1 MKVYNNVRATSK
13 YIPSIEVNVDTVYIR
28 SNIIKVDEEEFK
40 GWEYDEMQY
49 TIREWQ
55 ELVGTKTD
63 LLQEDVNDVA
73 ELTTIVAMDKDDL
86 AEMLVYALQK
96 IDELEGR
103 LNG

>member
-1 MKVYNNVRATSK
+1 MKVYNNVRSTMK
-13 YIPSIEVNVDTVYIR
+13 YIPSIEVNVDTVYLR
-28 SNIIKVDEEEFK
+28 TNIEKVEGEDFT
-40 GWEYDEMQY
+40 GWQYDEVQY

-55 ELVGTKTD
+55 EIIGIKTD

-73 ELTTIVAMDKDDL
+73 ELTTMVAMDKDDI

>member
-1 MKVYNNVRATSK
+1 MKIFNNVKSSAQR
-13 YIPSIEVNVDTVYIR
+13 IPSVEVNVDTVYIR
-28 SNIIKVDEEEFK
+28 SNINKVDEEEFQ
-40 GWEYDEMQY
+40 GWQYNEVQY
-49 TIREWQ
+49 TVREWQ
-55 ELVGTKTD
+55 ELIGVKTD

-73 ELTTIVAMDKDDL
+73 ELTTMVAMDKDDI

>member
-1 MKVYNNVRATSK
+1 MKVYNGVRGSMQ
-13 YIPSIEVNVDTVYIR
+13 YVPPVEVSEDTVYVR
-28 SNIIKVDEEEFK
+28 NNIARLEGEEFA
-40 GWEYDEMQY
+40 GWKYDETQY
-49 TIREWQ
+49 SVREWQ
-55 ELVGTKTD
+55 ELLGIKTD

-73 ELTTIVAMDKDDL
+73 ELTTLAAVDKDDI